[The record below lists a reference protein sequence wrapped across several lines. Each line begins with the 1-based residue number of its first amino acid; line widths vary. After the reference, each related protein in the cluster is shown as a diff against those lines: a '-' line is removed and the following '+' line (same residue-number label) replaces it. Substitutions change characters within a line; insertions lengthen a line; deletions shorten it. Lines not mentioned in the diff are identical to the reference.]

1 MTDFASSH
9 FSINEIEQL
18 CLKAARGAGLD
29 WGLAEEAGQAAAW
42 LVSQGI
48 DGPEIL
54 LQRLTLGALAG
65 PVLPWRAQRLLQCP
79 ISLGASLC
87 DHAALPQTDLES
99 QEIDL
104 GPVAQP
110 LLLAPFF
117 SRMAALKRCAIA
129 LRGAGLQILLTTD
142 ARLVASAE
150 PLRLTSQTNL
160 WISKLAAPPPTTAG
174 SVACRPSGQTMA
186 ALNSFALRTT
196 VPASE
201 ASRAGAGASEAE
213 LD

>member
-87 DHAALPQTDLES
+87 DYAGLPQTDLES

-110 LLLAPFF
+110 LLLAPFLC
-117 SRMAALKRCAIA
+117 RMAALKRCAIA
-129 LRGAGLQILLTTD
+129 LRGAGLQIVVTPD
-142 ARLVASAE
+142 ARLVASAA

-160 WISKLAAPPPTTAG
+160 WISKVAMPPNSAVCA
-174 SVACRPSGQTMA
+174 VACCPSEQTMA
-186 ALNSFALRTT
+186 ALNSFAMRTT
-196 VPASE
+196 VPASA
-201 ASRAGAGASEAE
+201 ASRAGAGASESE